1 MTKAFLDEIRLS
13 EGGGGGDPRTGLCVM
28 ELVSWL
34 EGAEATTDRPR
45 LSSPALTS
53 FAIALN
59 DSAPSARTRD
69 TLKPMAALLC
79 GSLDP
84 DNESAR
90 VDFIRV
96 AVAREI
102 APALLRHAGLESSAQ
117 NLRRARTEAEFHAA
131 ARTARAEA
139 GREVRTLVVG
149 RLLDSLC
156 ARDGE
161 GVAEQVLLH
170 LEDTAGPGRLRLM
183 LWRKMRAILDGAIR
197 LGRAGSLDDS
207 NIAAR
212 LDALEI
218 LLHPSRTRPDAPL
231 PALAPALPAWLDA
244 LVHGPAAEPDI
255 APAPSTPAK
264 RDLID
269 A

>member
-13 EGGGGGDPRTGLCVM
+13 EGGGGGDPKTGLCVM

-34 EGAEATTDRPR
+34 EGAEDTTDRPR

-79 GSLDP
+79 CSLDP
-84 DNESAR
+84 DHESAR
-90 VDFIRV
+90 IDYIRR

-102 APALLRHAGLESSAQ
+102 APALLRHVGLESAAQ
-117 NLRRARTEAEFHAA
+117 NLRRAKSEAELQAG
-131 ARTARAEA
+131 ARAARAEA
-139 GREVRTLVVG
+139 GRDARTLVVA

-156 ARDGE
+156 ARDAE

-183 LWRKMRAILDGAIR
+183 LWRKMRAILDGAIK
-197 LGRAGSLDDS
+197 LGRAGSLDDPKF
-207 NIAAR
+207 AAR
-212 LDALEI
+212 LGALEL
-218 LLHPSRTRPDAPL
+218 LLHPDRARPAAPF
-231 PALAPALPAWLDA
+231 PALQPALPAWLDA
-244 LVHGPAAEPDI
+244 LVHGPAAAPDI
-255 APAPSTPAK
+255 APAPPAALK